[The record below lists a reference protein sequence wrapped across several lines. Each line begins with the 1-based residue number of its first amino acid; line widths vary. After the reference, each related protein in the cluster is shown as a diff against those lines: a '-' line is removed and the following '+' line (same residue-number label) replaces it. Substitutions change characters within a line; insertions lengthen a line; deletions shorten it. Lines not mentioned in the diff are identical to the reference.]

1 VLSHHLP
8 LHRVLARL
16 LLLGLQ
22 RGAPAEE
29 LVGALPL
36 DAAAAEAV
44 MEHPLR
50 LQLLPLQLRLRWWVG
65 NGRVPWAADRFY
77 RRLRLG
83 VRVRVRVTL
92 LPQVR
97 VGVRVRVR
105 DTNPNPNP

>member
-22 RGAPAEE
+22 RGAPAEA

-77 RRLRLG
+77 RR
-83 VRVRVRVTL
+83 
-92 LPQVR
+92 
-97 VGVRVRVR
+97 
-105 DTNPNPNP
+105 